1 MEASE
6 ELCEERAQKKIDEV
20 ANTATEDIGDDV
32 GNVGGTKAVDEGL
45 ERFDTKTKDKSI
57 EKGG

>member
-1 MEASE
+1 ME
-6 ELCEERAQKKIDEV
+6 EV

-32 GNVGGTKAVDEGL
+32 GNVGGTKAVDQGL
-45 ERFDTKTKDKSI
+45 ERFDTKTKDKNI

>member
-1 MEASE
+1 ME
-6 ELCEERAQKKIDEV
+6 EV

-32 GNVGGTKAVDEGL
+32 GNVGGTKAVDQGL